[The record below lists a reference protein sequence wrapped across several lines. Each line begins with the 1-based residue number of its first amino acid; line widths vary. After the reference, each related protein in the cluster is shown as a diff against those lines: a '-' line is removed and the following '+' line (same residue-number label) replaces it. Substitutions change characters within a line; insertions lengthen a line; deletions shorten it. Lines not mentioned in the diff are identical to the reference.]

1 MAERIATYRLLRW
14 LSGSL
19 LGFALLVSLQ
29 GAARAEAEPPT
40 APGESAPE
48 AERDE
53 AHDHDAV
60 APEGSAPPGAEAEP
74 KKPEPI
80 VALEA
85 SRALSIEARSLR
97 LVRPAAERL
106 LRIAE
111 RYHQKTGQRLV
122 VTGGDRTPKRQ
133 ARVML
138 DKLESGEDLVKLY
151 ARKDLVREILA
162 ARERAV
168 RERLGRD
175 AILRRMAE
183 VIARQVEA
191 GQFISHHLAFRAAD
205 VRSRGLTPAQE
216 AALRAVARAEGI
228 TVVDERES
236 VAPCFHLGL

>member
-1 MAERIATYRLLRW
+1 MAERIASHGLARSLTR
-14 LSGSL
+14 SL
-19 LGFALLVSLQ
+19 LGVALLFSWQ
-29 GAARAEAEPPT
+29 GAARAETEPPA
-40 APGESAPE
+40 APTESAPE

-53 AHDHDAV
+53 SHDHDRT
-60 APEGSAPPGAEAEP
+60 APEGSSPPSEEAEP

-80 VALEA
+80 VTLKA
-85 SRALSIEARSLR
+85 SKALSIEARSLR
-97 LVRPAAERL
+97 LVQPAAERL

-111 RYHQKTGQRLV
+111 RYHQRTGQALV

-162 ARERAV
+162 ARERAA
-168 RERLGRD
+168 RDRLGRD
-175 AILRRMAE
+175 ATLRRMAE
-183 VIARQVEA
+183 VITRQVEA

-216 AALRAVARAEGI
+216 AALRAAARAEGI